1 MELFSLIVELVYE
14 GLVEP
19 ATALHRRFHRGRT
32 EPGTVAQYMIA
43 ATILLYYVALSER
56 CWY

>member
-56 CWY
+56 C